1 MLQAEGRAS
10 AKALRWARLGCMRKS
25 REASVV
31 GGANRARVE
40 GREAKN
46 GMGGQHED
54 ASGDYE

>member
-1 MLQAEGRAS
+1 
-10 AKALRWARLGCMRKS
+10 MRKS
-25 REASVV
+25 REASAV